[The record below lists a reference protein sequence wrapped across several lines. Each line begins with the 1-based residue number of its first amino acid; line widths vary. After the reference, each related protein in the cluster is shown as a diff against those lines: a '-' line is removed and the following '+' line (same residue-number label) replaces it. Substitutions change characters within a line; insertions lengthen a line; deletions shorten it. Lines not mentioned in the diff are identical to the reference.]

1 MSREAVSKGNSTRLP
16 PRANARRAPEKTSK
30 AQSRATMEKEANQR
44 EELETSFLT
53 GIERLVDVLGKGG
66 VQKECLDE
74 LLNQLSP
81 CNIRDDGAKPSLG
94 DTIERLSNADSVLSQ
109 AWSYSLC
116 YPSMDI
122 NALVSVLDTLRSLV
136 IDFGKLAAKPG
147 KSLLSL

>member
-1 MSREAVSKGNSTRLP
+1 
-16 PRANARRAPEKTSK
+16 
-30 AQSRATMEKEANQR
+30 MEKEANQR
-44 EELETSFLT
+44 EELETSFRT

-74 LLNQLSP
+74 LLKQLSP